1 MATMEAVGTEPKVEA
16 PEKVSADIRIDLD
29 TPVQAYG
36 EFVKKLVF
44 RKPTGGDIM
53 ALGDTYPINIDW
65 QTGKVTPHPVAMG
78 NIMSVLAQVPLS
90 TIKMM
95 EARDWATCAHR
106 LQGFFVPGEQAMQS

>member
-1 MATMEAVGTEPKVEA
+1 MATMEAVEKTEPKTEA
-16 PEKVSADIRIDLD
+16 PSKEILIDLD
-29 TPVQAYG
+29 TPVLAYG
-36 EFVKKLVF
+36 DMIKKLTF
-44 RKPTGGDIM
+44 RRPTGGDIM

-90 TIKMM
+90 TIKLL